1 MRRTLLCT
9 LAAAALL
16 AAPALAQDRRQ
27 TIAEMRA
34 ELSALAAELQ
44 SLRSELIAGDG
55 AALAAAGG
63 VNAIDRMDALEAEL
77 ARLTAATEALQ
88 NRVARVVA
96 DGTNRIGDLEF
107 RLCELEEGC
116 DPANLPITQSL
127 GGAAGGGSGGALAQ
141 PVAPVGTAQPGAGG
155 SGKPEL
161 AVAEQGDF
169 DRAKA
174 ALDAGDYQTA
184 ATRFAAFVQTYPGGP
199 LTGEAHFLRGEALTQ
214 LGDTANAARA
224 YLNAFSGDPNGP
236 RAPAALLKLGASL
249 GVLQQQQEA
258 CVTLGEVGVR
268 FPAAPEAVEASTA
281 MRALNCQ

>member
-27 TIAEMRA
+27 TLADMRT
-34 ELSALAAELQ
+34 ELAALAAELQ
-44 SLRSELIAGDG
+44 SLRSELMAGDG
-55 AALAAAGG
+55 GRLAAAGG
-63 VNAIDRMDALEAEL
+63 AAAIERMDRIEAEL
-77 ARLTAATEALQ
+77 SRLTAATEALQ

-116 DPANLPITQSL
+116 DPANLPVTQSL
-127 GGAAGGGSGGALAQ
+127 GGAGGGAAVK
-141 PVAPVGTAQPGAGG
+141 PVAPTGAAQPGAD

-161 AVAEQGDF
+161 AVAEQDDF

-174 ALDAGDYQTA
+174 ALDSGDYQTA
-184 ATRFAAFVQTYPGGP
+184 ATRFAEFVQTYPGGP